1 MIIKHKKIKA
11 ISKVSVGLLSL
22 FMVIGGIYTLSTQQA
37 YGAPDDSSYE
47 LVWKDEFDGTTL
59 NEDNWDYQTG
69 AWGASEIQAC
79 YKMNTNNVNVG
90 GGTLKLTA
98 QYEPGVAC
106 GSAGTRDFTSGF
118 VQTRNKKYWTY
129 GYVEARIKMPNNNGS
144 TWPAFWMSP
153 NEAVYGS
160 WPRSGEID
168 IFEAKGHDS
177 NYLAANAHWGIAS
190 GNKRQHQGNVN
201 VNTLSANGTADW
213 HTYAVKWQEGRLD
226 FYIDGQH
233 FHTVDNFRDPNATTH
248 PGPFNVPFYIRL
260 NLAIGGT
267 YLTPPHN
274 DAHNNSGNFPT
285 TMEIDYVR
293 VYQKSAANAET
304 VNIPDTNLRS
314 QINRTLTKTTGAQ
327 RADDR
332 AITVEDMKNLNHLDL
347 NIAASAPANEKITDL
362 TGLEKAVNLTRIAL
376 ANHNVRNITP
386 LAGLTH
392 LTSIDLT
399 GNAVTDVSPLNG
411 LTKLTSEN
419 LKLGSQKPTIT
430 TSTPTFPSPLK
441 NQTGATIT
449 IQDSST
455 LANDTAGNLRLVSP
469 VYDGQLHTAQAPWTT
484 SITIGGATAT
494 FSGTLTVNAT
504 LPQQQPQPDLSGL
517 RAAIAAAEAE
527 PSYIQNDSVVAAA
540 LTQARAV
547 VAQASPSQTDIQTAT
562 NNLNNAVAA
571 AKQKE
576 QNAQAAAETAVAAAE
591 NSKRP
596 SDVASAQAKVNA
608 VQDPAKKAAFQ
619 ARLNAVNSA
628 ISSALSALN
637 SLIATAKDPS
647 TTAGMSSSTVAAL
660 QSQITAAEAVANNA
674 NSSVAEL
681 DNARTALQAKI
692 DALQIDTSAL
702 QAAITA
708 AEAEPNYIKS
718 DTDVNNALT
727 AAKAVLAQT
736 NPSASAIQAAI
747 TTLNNTVAAAKQ
759 KEQDAQAAAQTAV
772 SHAESTKRPSD
783 VTAAQAKVNAVQD
796 PDKKASFQNRLQSVT
811 NAINSAKTSLSTL
824 LDQAQGVSTSGMT
837 SATTQ
842 ALQAQ
847 ITASQQVLGA
857 DSSVA
862 ELQDSRD
869 KLQTAI
875 NNLRADKTALQAAI
889 TAAENE
895 PAYIKNDTEVAATL
909 QHARSVQSNTNP
921 SVDNVRTATEQLQQ
935 AVAAAKQKEQDAQVA
950 AEAAVVQ
957 AETDKTQTA
966 IDAAKVLVNKVQDPA
981 KKAALQARLN
991 AIVVATPNPPTP
1003 PTPNPNPNPNPN
1015 PTTPTTSATIPQPHG
1030 ASVTISTSGD
1040 ACYNLASAK
1049 AATAPERHNNRIL
1062 RDIVDFTIDCT
1073 NQTANTGFT
1082 TQVTLTLSR
1091 RYNTTRRLT
1100 IAKITNGTFKEDITS
1115 HVTFGTTSDGKYTT
1129 ISYSLTDG
1137 GFGDEDG
1144 IANGVIVDPVGVY
1157 EEEDN
1162 PLSAALHGATS
1173 VLAATGDN
1181 IVFVATG
1188 AILLGGGGLWMVRRG
1203 RE

>member
-1 MIIKHKKIKA
+1 MIIKHKKIKT

-22 FMVIGGIYTLSTQQA
+22 FAVVSGMYTLSTHQA
-37 YGAPDDSSYE
+37 YGAPDDASYQ
-47 LVWKDEFDGTTL
+47 LVWQDNFDGTAL
-59 NEDNWDYQTG
+59 NTDNWDYQTG

-98 QYEPGVAC
+98 LYEPSVAC

-129 GYVEARIKMPNNNGS
+129 GYVEARIKTPNNNGS

-160 WPRSGEID
+160 WPSSGEID

-177 NYLAANAHWGIAS
+177 NYLAANAHWGVSS
-190 GNKRQHQGNVN
+190 GSKRQDQGNFN
-201 VNTLSANGTADW
+201 VNTLSPNGTNDW
-213 HTYAVKWQEGRLD
+213 HTYAVKWQEGQLQY
-226 FYIDGQH
+226 YIDGQL
-233 FHTVDNFRDPNATTH
+233 FHTVNNFRAPNATTH
-248 PGPFNVPFYIRL
+248 PGPFNIPFYIRL

-274 DAHNNSGNFPT
+274 DAHNNIGNFPT

-293 VYQKSAANAET
+293 VYQKSDANAET
-304 VNIPDTNLRS
+304 VTMPDVNLRS
-314 QINRTLTKTTGAQ
+314 QINRTLSKTTGAQ

-347 NIAASAPANEKITDL
+347 NVAASAPANEKITDL

-419 LKLGSQKPTIT
+419 LKLSSQKPTVT

-441 NQTGATIT
+441 NQTGAAIA

-469 VYDGQLHTAQAPWTT
+469 VYDGQMHTAQAPWTT
-484 SITIGGATAT
+484 SITVGGATAT

-527 PSYIQNDSVVAAA
+527 PSYIQNDSAVAAA

-547 VAQASPSQTDIQTAT
+547 VAQANPSQTDIQAAT
-562 NNLNNAVAA
+562 NNLNQAVAA

-576 QNAQAAAETAVAAAE
+576 QNAQTAAETAVAAAE
-591 NSKRP
+591 NS
-596 SDVASAQAKVNA
+596 
-608 VQDPAKKAAFQ
+608 
-619 ARLNAVNSA
+619 
-628 ISSALSALN
+628 
-637 SLIATAKDPS
+637 
-647 TTAGMSSSTVAAL
+647 
-660 QSQITAAEAVANNA
+660 
-674 NSSVAEL
+674 
-681 DNARTALQAKI
+681 
-692 DALQIDTSAL
+692 
-702 QAAITA
+702 
-708 AEAEPNYIKS
+708 
-718 DTDVNNALT
+718 
-727 AAKAVLAQT
+727 
-736 NPSASAIQAAI
+736 
-747 TTLNNTVAAAKQ
+747 
-759 KEQDAQAAAQTAV
+759 
-772 SHAESTKRPSD
+772 KRPSD

-796 PDKKASFQNRLQSVT
+796 PDKKAALQNRLQSVT
-811 NAINSAKTSLSTL
+811 NDINSAKTSLSVL
-824 LDQAQGVSTSGMT
+824 LNQAQGVSTSGMT

-842 ALQAQ
+842 ALQTQ
-847 ITASQQVLGA
+847 ITASQQVFGA

-895 PAYIKNDTEVAATL
+895 PTYIRNDTEVAATL

-1030 ASVTISTSGD
+1030 ASVTISTNGD

-1062 RDIVDFTIDCT
+1062 RDIAGFTIDCT

-1091 RYNTTRRLT
+1091 HYATTERLT
-1100 IAKITNGTFKEDITS
+1100 IAKIANGTFKEDITS
-1115 HVTFGTTSDGKYTT
+1115 HVTFGTTSDGSHTT

-1144 IANGVIVDPVGVY
+1144 IANGTIIDPVGVY

-1173 VLAATGDN
+1173 ALAATGDN
-1181 IVFVATG
+1181 IVFIATG

-1203 RE
+1203 RG